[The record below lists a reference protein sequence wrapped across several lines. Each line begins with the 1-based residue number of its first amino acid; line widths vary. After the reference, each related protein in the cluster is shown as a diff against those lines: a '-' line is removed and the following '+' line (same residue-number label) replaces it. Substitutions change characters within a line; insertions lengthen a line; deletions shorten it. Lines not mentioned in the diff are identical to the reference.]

1 VVTRR
6 IIVTGPPGC
15 GKTATLS
22 RLTGDGIE
30 VVREAATDVNEEML
44 ADGSTHPERRPDFL
58 PRIVA
63 LQRARRLA
71 ADGSIQFHD
80 RSVFCTVA
88 LARYLG
94 VPMPEALAAELVA
107 VRGCF
112 ENAVLFLE
120 PLGFLTQ
127 TAVRRI
133 GYQDSLV
140 FGDLHREVYN
150 DYGFTLVGIPATDP
164 EHRAKLIRAEV
175 LA

>member
-1 VVTRR
+1 MTRR

-22 RLTGDGIE
+22 RLTGEGIE
-30 VVREAATDVNEEML
+30 VVREAATDINEEML
-44 ADGSTHPERRPDFL
+44 AEGIARPERNADFL

-63 LQRARRLA
+63 MQRARRLA

-88 LARYLG
+88 LGRYLG
-94 VPMPEALAAELVA
+94 VPMPETLTAELA
-107 VRGCF
+107 DVRGCF

-133 GYQDSLV
+133 GYEASLV
-140 FGDLHREVYN
+140 FGDLHRDVYTE
-150 DYGFTLVGIPATDP
+150 YGFTLIDIPATDP
-164 EHRAKLIRAEV
+164 AHRAKLIHAEM
-175 LA
+175 LG